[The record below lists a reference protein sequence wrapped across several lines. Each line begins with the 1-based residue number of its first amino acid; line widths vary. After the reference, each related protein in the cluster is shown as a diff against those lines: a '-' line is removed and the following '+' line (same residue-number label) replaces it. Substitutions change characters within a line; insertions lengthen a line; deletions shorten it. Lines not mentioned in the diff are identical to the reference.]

1 MQFQSASTM
10 LDASVIICTHNPRS
24 DYFARVL
31 DGLRNQTLPLHKWE
45 LLIVDNASQVP
56 LASSCDVSWHPTA
69 RHILE
74 RELGVA
80 YARRRGIQESSAD
93 LIIFVDDDNV
103 LDENYL
109 AEAIKIGQEWPSL
122 GAWGSGCIRGDF
134 EVEPRESL
142 RSWLPVR
149 EVTAPRWSNLA
160 GIHLLGESPE
170 EAIPWGA
177 GLCVRKELAIAYCR
191 FCDQSSLQMITRCED
206 TEIAFVCCS
215 RGLGVGIFPELKIT
229 HLIPQRRVSEDY
241 IVHFAEGIGISN
253 TLLRYK
259 WQHIIP
265 QSPYTIKTLLSVLK
279 TILLYRG
286 VDRDIRFALVRGL
299 IKAKKIIEMDLQKN
313 NGQIYEH
320 GSTPGATTLARSGS
334 AACMLPEDILS
345 QSAKTSGWPA
355 SLQQPSIAP
364 QISRLS
370 LDCCAPRR
378 R

>member
-1 MQFQSASTM
+1 M
-10 LDASVIICTHNPRS
+10 LTASVIICTHNPRA

-31 DGLRNQTLPLHKWE
+31 DGLRNQTLPLEKWE

-56 LASSCDVSWHPTA
+56 LASSCDISWHPTV
-69 RHILE
+69 RHIFE

-80 YARRRGIQESSAD
+80 YARRRGIEEASAD

-103 LDENYL
+103 LEEKYL
-109 AEAIKIGQEWPSL
+109 AEAIEIGTVWPSL

-134 EVEPRESL
+134 EVEPRASL

-160 GIHLLGESPE
+160 GIHLTGESPE

-177 GLCVRKELAIAYCR
+177 GLCIRKEIGIAYCE
-191 FCDQSSLQMITRCED
+191 FCNQSSLQIITPED
-206 TEIAFVCCS
+206 TEMAFVCCS

-241 IVHFAEGIGISN
+241 IVRFAEGIAISN
-253 TLLRYK
+253 TLIRYK

-265 QSPYTIKTLLSVLK
+265 QSPFSVKTLLTVLK

-286 VDRDIRFALVRGL
+286 VDRRIRFAWVRAL
-299 IKAKKIIEMDLQKN
+299 AKANSIIKMDLQKN
-313 NGQIYEH
+313 NGQIY
-320 GSTPGATTLARSGS
+320 GMAARVPSQAPV
-334 AACMLPEDILS
+334 AADREISS
-345 QSAKTSGWPA
+345 QSVH
-355 SLQQPSIAP
+355 PS
-364 QISRLS
+364 
-370 LDCCAPRR
+370 
-378 R
+378 

>member
-1 MQFQSASTM
+1 MPFQSASTM
-10 LDASVIICTHNPRS
+10 LDASVIICSHNPRS

-56 LASSCDVSWHPTA
+56 LASSCDISWQPTA

-80 YARRRGIQESSAD
+80 YARRRGIHEASAD

-103 LDENYL
+103 LNENYL

-122 GAWGSGCIRGDF
+122 GAWGSGCILGDF

-160 GIHLLGESPE
+160 GVHLLGESPE

-177 GLCVRKELAIAYCR
+177 GLCVRKEVAIAYCQ
-191 FCDQSSLQMITRCED
+191 FCDQSSLQIISHQGEGLLGGED
-206 TEIAFVCCS
+206 TEMAFVCCS

-241 IVHFAEGIGISN
+241 IVRFAEGTSISN
-253 TLLRYK
+253 NLLRYK

-265 QSPYTIKTLLSVLK
+265 QSPFSIKTLLSVLK

-286 VDRDIRFALVRGL
+286 VDRDIRFALVRAL
-299 IKAKKIIEMDLQKN
+299 AKAKRIIEMDLRKN
-313 NGQIYEH
+313 NGQIYEQ
-320 GSTPGATTLARSGS
+320 GRTRAL
-334 AACMLPEDILS
+334 
-345 QSAKTSGWPA
+345 
-355 SLQQPSIAP
+355 
-364 QISRLS
+364 
-370 LDCCAPRR
+370 
-378 R
+378 

>member
-1 MQFQSASTM
+1 MPAPNTM
-10 LDASVIICTHNPRS
+10 LDASVVICTHNPRS
-24 DYFARVL
+24 DYFVRVL

-45 LLIVDNASQVP
+45 LLVVDNGSQVP
-56 LASSCDVSWHPTA
+56 LASSYDISWHPTA

-80 YARRRGIQESSAD
+80 YARRRGIQEASAD

-122 GAWGSGCIRGDF
+122 GAWGSGWIRGDF

-149 EVTAPRWSNLA
+149 EVTSPRWSNIA
-160 GIHLLGESPE
+160 GVHLLGESPE

-177 GLCVRKELAIAYCR
+177 GLCIRKEVAIAYCQ
-191 FCDQSSLQMITRCED
+191 FCEQSSLQIVSHQGEGLLGGED
-206 TEIAFVCCS
+206 TEMAFVCCS
-215 RGLGVGIFPELKIT
+215 RGLGVGIFPGLKIT

-241 IVHFAEGIGISN
+241 IVRFAEGTGISN
-253 TLLRYK
+253 NLLRYK

-265 QSPYTIKTLLSVLK
+265 QSPFSIKVLASVLK

-286 VDRDIRFALVRGL
+286 VDRDIRFALFRGL
-299 IKAKKIIEMDLQKN
+299 VKAKKIVEMDLAKKQAAN
-313 NGQIYEH
+313 LRD
-320 GSTPGATTLARSGS
+320 GSTPGATTLAGSGPVGLVEQHRRDPIREPVMHRPYLQCRRS
-334 AACMLPEDILS
+334 
-345 QSAKTSGWPA
+345 
-355 SLQQPSIAP
+355 
-364 QISRLS
+364 
-370 LDCCAPRR
+370 
-378 R
+378 